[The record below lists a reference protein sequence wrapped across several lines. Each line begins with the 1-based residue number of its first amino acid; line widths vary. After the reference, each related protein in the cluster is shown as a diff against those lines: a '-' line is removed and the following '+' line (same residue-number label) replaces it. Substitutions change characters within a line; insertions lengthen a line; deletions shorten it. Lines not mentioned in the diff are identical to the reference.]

1 MRLAILAPTQRSL
14 YSRLVT
20 HLAAQEAGVEVVTVL
35 VRSLWSFQ
43 RLRSELRRDG
53 PRLVDKVYQKLVVGE
68 RSYPQDDTE
77 TIAALARS
85 VRLPGQTMTDLALGL
100 RVPLVTVRDL
110 NDPGAEVALARARP
124 DLIAF
129 TGGGLVRENILS
141 LPRLGVLNC
150 HSGILPRYRG
160 MDVAEWAVLEAGD
173 APVEMGLTL
182 HLMDRG
188 VDTGPLLLQ
197 SRAELRPGDTLA
209 VIRTRLEPTMVSLML
224 DGIRGLRDGSLE
236 PIPQVPEA
244 GRQYFVMH
252 PRLKAASAER
262 LQRLV
267 AHRFRSAQAT
277 ETPRPTAPP
286 PSPML

>member
-20 HLAAQEAGVEVVTVL
+20 HLAAQEPGVEVVTIL

-53 PRLVDKVYQKLVVGE
+53 PRLLDKVYKKLILGE
-68 RSYPQDDTE
+68 RSYPQDDAE

-85 VRLPGQTMTDLALGL
+85 VRLPGQTMKDLALRL
-100 RVPLVTVRDL
+100 RVPLVTIRDL
-110 NDPGAEVALARARP
+110 NDPGAEAALATAQP

-129 TGGGLVRENILS
+129 TGGGLVRENILC

-160 MDVAEWAVLEAGD
+160 MDVLEWPLLEAED
-173 APVEMGLTL
+173 ARADMGLTL

-188 VDTGPLLLQ
+188 VDTGPILLQ
-197 SRAELRPGDTLA
+197 SRAELHPGDTLA
-209 VIRTRLEPTMVSLML
+209 VIRTRLEPAMVSLML
-224 DGIRGLRDGSLE
+224 NGIRGLRDGSLN
-236 PIPQVPEA
+236 PIPQAPEA

-252 PRLKAASAER
+252 PRLKAAAAER

-267 AHRFRSAQAT
+267 AHRFRSAQAAV
-277 ETPRPTAPP
+277 RP
-286 PSPML
+286 S